1 MQLRDRTNKYT
12 TPKSSFRG
20 SRSLSHAPT
29 MSVLLEQ
36 CQSGRKKPSP
46 WNWSVNSM
54 EPAVFRPIHGDFGR
68 QPQERCWE
76 PMRINLE
83 EMKLKIAKIAKSRR
97 VADQVE
103 AVAERR
109 GDGFKELSGGALN

>member
-1 MQLRDRTNKYT
+1 
-12 TPKSSFRG
+12 
-20 SRSLSHAPT
+20 
-29 MSVLLEQ
+29 
-36 CQSGRKKPSP
+36 
-46 WNWSVNSM
+46 M
-54 EPAVFRPIHGDFGR
+54 EPAVFFQIHADFER
-68 QPQERCWE
+68 QPQGRCWE
-76 PMRINLE
+76 PTRIHLE